1 MSSLTRSPIIMTRA
15 MKAVII
21 SLISAFMIFAP
32 ATAQLNQAQAESF
45 TKTLVTE
52 LGAIAKNPSLN
63 DDARERAYRGALQS
77 RLATDEIGK
86 FLLKSVPAELP
97 TQAQIARYNQLFPTY
112 IAASF
117 ASQIGGLAERQIN
130 VTQSRTRGERDVIV
144 RSELVNNRGVKTA
157 SIDWRIRWINGQP
170 RLLDVLVERVSPLV
184 TKRQEFSSLAKRQGM
199 DALLAHMQTVAN

>member
-1 MSSLTRSPIIMTRA
+1 MSSFTRPRISMTHA

-21 SLISAFMIFAP
+21 GLMSAFMIFAP
-32 ATAQLNQAQAESF
+32 ATAQINQSQAENF
-45 TKTLVTE
+45 TKTLVSE
-52 LGAIAKNPSLN
+52 LGSIARNPSLN
-63 DDARERAYRGALQS
+63 ENSRERAYRQALQS
-77 RLATDEIGK
+77 RLATDSIGK
-86 FLLKSVPAELP
+86 FLLKSVPADLP
-97 TQAQIARYNQLFPTY
+97 TQSQIATYNQLFPSY

-130 VTQSRTRGERDVIV
+130 VTQSRARGERDVIV
-144 RSELVNNRGVKTA
+144 RSELVNNQGIKKA

-199 DALLAHMQTVAN
+199 DALLAHMRTVAN